1 MPEPSICVHNALV
14 CSMNSDSLFWIT
26 VITAS
31 AAIPSNCTS
40 THATQQSSHT
50 WSMTN
55 TQHFTENC
63 YGKKMFLKHFLR
75 NIVFH
80 QIWSI
85 FFKGRIMLNLYIL
98 PDTWLSHWEAPLH
111 LNLVLSNIGSVMQIK
126 SRDIPNNYGNSFKIS
141 TDQSFNLKSMFK
153 MSRSWNIIKIWEE
166 HWF

>member
-1 MPEPSICVHNALV
+1 MHWSVAWTRTVCFGSLWSQHLLLSQVTAPAHMLLNKVHTLGVWQTHSILQRIVR
-14 CSMNSDSLFWIT
+14 
-26 VITAS
+26 
-31 AAIPSNCTS
+31 
-40 THATQQSSHT
+40 
-50 WSMTN
+50 
-55 TQHFTENC
+55 E
-63 YGKKMFLKHFLR
+63 KMFLKNFLR
-75 NIVFH
+75 NILFH

-126 SRDIPNNYGNSFKIS
+126 ARDIPNNYRNSFKIS
-141 TDQSFNLKSMFK
+141 TDQSFNLKSMFE